1 MCPNLS
7 DARKVAPG
15 KSIQLKCQGNKIF
28 KNLLTLTL
36 RYSLEWYYT
45 EGVINMRTVKEVSKL
60 TGVSVR
66 TLH

>member
-1 MCPNLS
+1 MS

-36 RYSLEWYYT
+36 RYSLE
-45 EGVINMRTVKEVSKL
+45 
-60 TGVSVR
+60 
-66 TLH
+66 